1 MKIRGL
7 VLAVAL
13 ATGSVAAQQSADIK
27 GEDLTS
33 GAADARLA
41 GIGREAAASGQRV
54 VVTAPQYWH
63 GSIAAKLRAGGG
75 SRLNVVLRDG
85 FYENVVIRT
94 EAATPE
100 PPPRAEAPPARPA
113 AERAPAPTPTPP
125 PPARPAPPPP
135 SPPPAPAEP
144 ARTAAPEPVRAE
156 TPASAPAPAAQTP
169 PPAPAPA
176 AAPPAIQEAPL
187 QPPVFDRF
195 AEPADVAEER
205 SFLERSYNDNR
216 RIRSRLKPSDLKPGD
231 TVYTRNGAAVV
242 IRREGGTLDRY
253 WLEGQ
258 LDLEQAGIVK
268 EGGNKYQVLRSGFR

>member
-1 MKIRGL
+1 MKLRGL

-13 ATGSVAAQQSADIK
+13 AAGSVAAQQSADIK
-27 GEDLTS
+27 GDELTS

-75 SRLNVVLRDG
+75 SRLNIVLRDG
-85 FYENVVIRT
+85 FYENVVVRV
-94 EAATPE
+94 EAATAE
-100 PPPRAEAPPARPA
+100 PPPRAEPPARVA
-113 AERAPAPTPTPP
+113 APASPPAPAP
-125 PPARPAPPPP
+125 PPARV
-135 SPPPAPAEP
+135 S
-144 ARTAAPEPVRAE
+144 
-156 TPASAPAPAAQTP
+156 

-176 AAPPAIQEAPL
+176 PVPAEPPRAAAPEPARPVAAPAPAPAPAPAAPPPAAEAPPPL

-195 AEPADVAEER
+195 AEPSDVAEER
-205 SFLERSYNDNR
+205 TFLERSYNDNR
-216 RIRSRLKPSDLKPGD
+216 RIRSRIKPSDLRRGD
-231 TVYTRNGAAVV
+231 TVYTRDGAAVV

-268 EGGNKYQVLRSGFR
+268 EGANKYQVLRSGFR

>member
-13 ATGSVAAQQSADIK
+13 AAGSVAAQQSADIK

-41 GIGREAAASGQRV
+41 GIGREAAASSQRV

-85 FYENVVIRT
+85 FYENVVIRV

-113 AERAPAPTPTPP
+113 AERTAAPAPTP
-125 PPARPAPPPP
+125 PPARPAPPPSP
-135 SPPPAPAEP
+135 SPAPAEP
-144 ARTAAPEPVRAE
+144 TRTTAPEPARAE
-156 TPASAPAPAAQTP
+156 TPAPAPAPPVQ

-176 AAPPAIQEAPL
+176 AAPPAAEAAPL
-187 QPPVFDRF
+187 QPPMFDRF
-195 AEPADVAEER
+195 AEPSDVAEER

-216 RIRSRLKPSDLKPGD
+216 RIRSRLKPGDLKPGD

-268 EGGNKYQVLRSGFR
+268 EGGNKYQVLRAGFR

>member
-13 ATGSVAAQQSADIK
+13 AAGSVAAQQSADIK

-85 FYENVVIRT
+85 FYENVVIRV

-113 AERAPAPTPTPP
+113 AERAPAAAPTPP
-125 PPARPAPPPP
+125 PAARPAPPQP
-135 SPPPAPAEP
+135 PPPAPAEP
-144 ARTAAPEPVRAE
+144 ARSAAPEP
-156 TPASAPAPAAQTP
+156 APAQTPVPAPVPPAQTP
-169 PPAPAPA
+169 PPAAAPV
-176 AAPPAIQEAPL
+176 AAPPAAEEVPL
-187 QPPVFDRF
+187 EPPVFDRF
-195 AEPADVAEER
+195 AEPSDVAEER

-216 RIRSRLKPSDLKPGD
+216 RIRSRIKPGDLKAGD

-242 IRREGGTLDRY
+242 IRREGGALDRY

-258 LDLEQAGIVK
+258 LDLEQPGIVK
-268 EGGNKYQVLRSGFR
+268 EGGNRYQVLRSGFR

>member
-13 ATGSVAAQQSADIK
+13 AAGSVAAQQSADIK

-41 GIGREAAASGQRV
+41 GIGREAAASGHRV

-94 EAATPE
+94 EAAAPE
-100 PPPRAEAPPARPA
+100 PPPRTEAPPARAA
-113 AERAPAPTPTPP
+113 AERAPPP
-125 PPARPAPPPP
+125 PPAARPTPPPP
-135 SPPPAPAEP
+135 SPPPAPAPAEP
-144 ARTAAPEPVRAE
+144 ARIAAPEPARVEA
-156 TPASAPAPAAQTP
+156 
-169 PPAPAPA
+169 PAPAPA
-176 AAPPAIQEAPL
+176 PTAPTPPAAAAAAAPPAVEEAPL

-195 AEPADVAEER
+195 AEPSDVAEER